1 MNNKY
6 AEVPELAACVPDGTA
21 LAEALPNIQV
31 GIDEVRIETA
41 KAQGRNILEAKGK
54 LIFA

>member
-6 AEVPELAACVPDGTA
+6 AEVPELAACVPDGTTQ
-21 LAEALPNIQV
+21 AEVLPSIQV